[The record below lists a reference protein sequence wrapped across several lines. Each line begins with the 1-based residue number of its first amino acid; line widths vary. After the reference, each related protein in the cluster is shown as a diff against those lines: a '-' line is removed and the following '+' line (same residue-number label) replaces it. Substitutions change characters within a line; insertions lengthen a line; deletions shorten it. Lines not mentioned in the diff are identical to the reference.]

1 MTQASVLI
9 VDDDPFARQTL
20 SEWLRR
26 KNFSVIEAEN
36 GWQAMER
43 IRKNYLDIV
52 ISDVVMPV
60 MDGIQFLK
68 EAKAVKANIPIIMIS
83 GVPSHTTALNVMT
96 HGASDYLPKPFTPE
110 ELTSRVSRTLK
121 MKALSKPLAPAKG
134 IMVGA
139 VISTTMWIFIVCA
152 ALALFF

>member
-60 MDGIQFLK
+60 MDGIQFLERSQGCQGK
-68 EAKAVKANIPIIMIS
+68 HSNY
-83 GVPSHTTALNVMT
+83 H
-96 HGASDYLPKPFTPE
+96 DFRCPFTYHRFKRHDAWGFGLPAQ
-110 ELTSRVSRTLK
+110 
-121 MKALSKPLAPAKG
+121 ALHA
-134 IMVGA
+134 
-139 VISTTMWIFIVCA
+139 
-152 ALALFF
+152 